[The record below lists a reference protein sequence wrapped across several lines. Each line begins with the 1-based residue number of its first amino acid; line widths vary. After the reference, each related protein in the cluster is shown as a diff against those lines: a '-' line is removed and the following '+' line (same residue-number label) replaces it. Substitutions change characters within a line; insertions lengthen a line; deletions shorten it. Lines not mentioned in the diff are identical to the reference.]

1 VSRAVLPWSRP
12 RVAPLRLAAV
22 LSLAALMLAAG
33 ACATGRPQ
41 PPAPPSAPAG
51 PPAEDSPFLVHPL
64 EGWDGPVSPAQRSLL
79 DEGFAA
85 VEAADAELALA
96 VAAEANGGEPPSAVA
111 EPYPPAAVLAAQ
123 ADLLERRPGDARA
136 RLEPLAEAHPSYLAL
151 QLALGR
157 AADAAGDLVGAFGAF
172 QRVAGRSPRAAE
184 RAAELRPRAVEV
196 LTRRVGDALA
206 RGAVGTAEEAL
217 GRLREWLPEAT
228 ATHLAAADVA
238 RARGDRRAELA
249 ALRVLVPRAAAP
261 ASDEPALEESAL
273 DERALSERQAELE
286 LEVGDSKA
294 GLDLF
299 EALAARY
306 PDDPLLAERLAYAK
320 FRWRIAQMPPR
331 VAQVAASPA
340 LERGD
345 MAVLLYWLVPRVR
358 STRGATARIASD
370 ILDDPRREEIARVLN
385 LGLMDMDTSVHRFYP
400 QRPIRRPV
408 ALRAVLRV
416 LAAFGGAAC
425 AAPAA
430 AAAASDLETICAAAF
445 DCGLLRGEEACVP
458 REGMTGAEAV
468 DLVRRALARMAAADG
483 GAGGAGE

>member
-1 VSRAVLPWSRP
+1 VSSAVLPGSRP
-12 RVAPLRLAAV
+12 RVAAVRLAAV
-22 LSLAALMLAAG
+22 LSSAVLMLAAG

-41 PPAPPSAPAG
+41 PAAPPPAPAG
-51 PPAEDSPFLVHPL
+51 PPAEDAPFLVHPL

-85 VEAADAELALA
+85 VEAADAELALT
-96 VAAEANGGEPPSAVA
+96 VAAEANGGEPPSAVG

-172 QRVAGRSPRAAE
+172 QRVAGRSPLAAE

-228 ATHLAAADVA
+228 ATHLAAVDVA
-238 RARGDRRAELA
+238 RARGDRGAELA

-261 ASDEPALEESAL
+261 DEPALDEPALE
-273 DERALSERQAELE
+273 ERALSERQAELE

-299 EALAARY
+299 EELAARH
-306 PDDPLLAERLAYAK
+306 PEDPHLAERLAYAK
-320 FRWRIAQMPPR
+320 FRWRIGQMPPE
-331 VAQVAASPA
+331 VAQVASSPQ
-340 LERGD
+340 LQRGD

-358 STRGATARIASD
+358 STRGGTARIASD
-370 ILDDPRREEIARVLN
+370 ILDDPRREAIARVLN
-385 LGLMDMDTSVHRFYP
+385 LGLMDMDATVHRFYP
-400 QRPIRRPV
+400 SRPIRREV
-408 ALRAVLRV
+408 ALRSVLRV
-416 LAAFGGAAC
+416 LHRFGPAAC

-430 AAAASDLETICAAAF
+430 EVPTPGLDTICAAAF
-445 DCGLLRGEEACVP
+445 DCGLLRGEEACLP
-458 REGMTGAEAV
+458 REDVSGAEAV
-468 DLVRRALARMAAADG
+468 DLVRRALAVMAA
-483 GAGGAGE
+483 GAGG

>member
-1 VSRAVLPWSRP
+1 VL
-12 RVAPLRLAAV
+12 V
-22 LSLAALMLAAG
+22 LAALMLAVG

-41 PPAPPSAPAG
+41 SPVPPAPPAG
-51 PPAEDSPFLVHPL
+51 PPAEDTPFLVHPL
-64 EGWDGPVSPAQRSLL
+64 DGWDGPVSPARRSLL

-85 VEAADAELALA
+85 VEAADAELALTL
-96 VAAEANGGEPPSAVA
+96 AAEANGGEPPSAVG

-123 ADLLERRPGDARA
+123 ADLVDRRPGDARA
-136 RLEPLAEAHPSYLAL
+136 RLDPLAEAHPSYLAL
-151 QLALGR
+151 QLAFGR
-157 AADAAGDLVGAFGAF
+157 AADATGDLVGAFGAF
-172 QRVAGRSPRAAE
+172 QRVAGRSGLAAE
-184 RAAELRPRAVEV
+184 RAAELRPRVVEV
-196 LTRRVGDALA
+196 LTRRVGDALG
-206 RGAVGTAEEAL
+206 RGAVGTAEKAL
-217 GRLREWLPEAT
+217 SRLREWLPEAT

-261 ASDEPALEESAL
+261 APAEPGLN
-273 DERALSERQAELE
+273 ERALAERQAELE

-299 EALAARY
+299 EALAARH

-331 VAQVAASPA
+331 VAQVASSPM

-400 QRPIRRPV
+400 LRPIRRQV

-416 LAAFGGAAC
+416 LGAFGGAAC
-425 AAPAA
+425 AAPAT

-458 REGMTGAEAV
+458 REEMTGAEAV
-468 DLVRRALARMAAADG
+468 DLIRRALARMAAAGG